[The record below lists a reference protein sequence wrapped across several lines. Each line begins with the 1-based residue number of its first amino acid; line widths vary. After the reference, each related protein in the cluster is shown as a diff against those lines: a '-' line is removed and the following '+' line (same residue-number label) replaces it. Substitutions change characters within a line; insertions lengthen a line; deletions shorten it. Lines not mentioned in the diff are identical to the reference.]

1 MRVVSFAVTAATEPG
16 EASFREWSGEPR
28 ESVRHGW
35 DNMVRRDMTITLVS
49 GLTALAAASARGGP
63 NLIRNPGF
71 EEGESPTYPGVGLH
85 WETNDAQPHPDIDV
99 LTTSTKYSGV
109 HSQWLKAHPT
119 WDLGMVRQVT
129 PYGSISPGMIYRVS
143 AWIRTANVQNPAGWY
158 VFGIWYLS
166 NDTWI
171 GESKMPRQEALNYD
185 WREITWTVVPPE
197 GTNRIAVL
205 LTRHTDGDAW
215 YDDVSITQVS
225 AGPPQISVSPGS
237 FEIKAVKGRRIESG
251 TLWVQNV
258 GGGILEYALTDE
270 VRWLSCVPSAG
281 TSTGEVDRIIIAY
294 DIAGLSVGFYRA
306 SITVAD
312 PAAVN
317 PVVAVPVDLTVS
329 TPGDLD
335 YDGDVD
341 QTDYGLFQACYSGN
355 GIEAAETCTDATMDA
370 DADVDLDDFSLF
382 WLCLSGPGIE
392 ADEHCAD

>member
-1 MRVVSFAVTAATEPG
+1 M
-16 EASFREWSGEPR
+16 
-28 ESVRHGW
+28 VRHG
-35 DNMVRRDMTITLVS
+35 MTISLAS
-49 GLTALAAASARGGP
+49 GLTALATASAWGGP

-71 EEGESPTYPGVGLH
+71 EEGESPIYPGVGLY

-99 LTTSTKYSGV
+99 LTTSTEYSGAY
-109 HSQWLKAHPT
+109 SQWLKAHPT

-129 PYGSISPGMIYRVS
+129 PYGSISPGMTYRVS

-158 VFGIWYLS
+158 VFGVWYLN

-171 GESKMPRQEALNYD
+171 GESKMPRQETLNYD

-215 YDDVSITQVS
+215 YDDVSVTQVS
-225 AGPPQISVSPGS
+225 AGPPQISVLPGS
-237 FEIKAVKGRRIESG
+237 FEIKAVKGQRIENG
-251 TLWVQNV
+251 TLRVQNV
-258 GGGILEYALTDE
+258 GGGTLDYALSDE
-270 VRWLSCVPSAG
+270 VKWLSCLPSAG
-281 TSTGEVDRIIIAY
+281 TSTGEIDSIIVAY
-294 DIAGLSVGFYRA
+294 DIAGLSPGLYQT
-306 SITVAD
+306 SIAVAD

-317 PVVAVPVDLTVS
+317 PLVAVSVDLTVS

-355 GIEAAETCTDATMDA
+355 GIEAAEACADATMDA
-370 DADVDLDDFSLF
+370 DADVDSDDFSLF
-382 WLCLSGPGIE
+382 LLCLSGPGVE
-392 ADEHCAD
+392 ANEHCAD